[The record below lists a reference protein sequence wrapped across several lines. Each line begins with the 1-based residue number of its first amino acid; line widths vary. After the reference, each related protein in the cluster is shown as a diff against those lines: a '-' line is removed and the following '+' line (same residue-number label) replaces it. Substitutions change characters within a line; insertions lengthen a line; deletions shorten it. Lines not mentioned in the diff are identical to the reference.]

1 METKCDNSMGHICY
15 YFYCQF
21 FLNIGN
27 YFLELTIIPDSI
39 QNQRN
44 HQHVQVLKTGV
55 GQISGQQL

>member
-1 METKCDNSMGHICY
+1 METNVTIVWDTFVTIFIVN
-15 YFYCQF
+15 F